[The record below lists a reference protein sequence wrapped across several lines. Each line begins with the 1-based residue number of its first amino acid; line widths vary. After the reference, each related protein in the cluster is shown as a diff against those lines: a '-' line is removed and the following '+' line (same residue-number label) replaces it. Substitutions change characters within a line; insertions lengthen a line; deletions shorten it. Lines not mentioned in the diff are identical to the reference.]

1 MPALLV
7 LPDDP
12 AVVLPAL
19 RAALDGS
26 GPAIM
31 VRPAKLPA
39 DAAPAPE
46 TVPEG
51 VAVVVETSGS
61 TGHPKRVLLTA
72 DALLAS
78 AAASASVIGEG
89 RWLLALPLTYIAGLQ
104 VLVRSIA
111 AGTEPTLLPAG
122 PFDPRVF
129 AAAAEDARY
138 VSLVPVQLA
147 RLVQSAQSRPEVA
160 AVLAGFERILV
171 GGQRSDPRV
180 LEQAAAIGA
189 RVTRTYGSS
198 ETAGGCVYDGEPLP
212 GYRAETVD
220 GELQLTGP
228 SLFAG
233 YLDDAERT
241 DAALVE
247 RDGARWYRTGDAGTV
262 DDGRVAVVGR
272 LDDVIISGGVKVA
285 LGEVEQVVREEFPA
299 LGDSVVLRIEDAE
312 WGEGSLVVADARF
325 CGRRPSLFAVREAV
339 TTRLGRAAAPRRIHW
354 LEQDLPRLASGKPDR
369 VAIRALAGG

>member
-1 MPALLV
+1 MRELSV

-26 GPAIM
+26 GPAVM
-31 VRPAKLPA
+31 VRPSALPA
-39 DAAPAPE
+39 DAAPAPDE
-46 TVPEG
+46 VPDG

-61 TGHPKRVLLTA
+61 TGRPKRVLLTA

-111 AGTEPTLLPAG
+111 AGTTPAILPGG
-122 PFDPRVF
+122 PFDPRVL
-129 AAAAEDARY
+129 AASAEDARY

-160 AVLAGFERILV
+160 AALAGFDRILV

-180 LEQAAAIGA
+180 IEQAAALGA
-189 RVTRTYGSS
+189 TVTRTYGSS

-212 GYRAETVD
+212 GYRAESVD
-220 GELQLTGP
+220 GELQLSGP

-233 YLDDAERT
+233 YLDDPERT
-241 DAALVE
+241 AQALIG
-247 RDGARWYRTGDAGTV
+247 RGGARWYRTGDAGSV
-262 DDGRVAVVGR
+262 DAGRVTVVGR
-272 LDDVIISGGVKVA
+272 MDDVIISGGVKVA

-299 LGDSVVLRIEDAE
+299 LGDAVVLRVEDAE

-369 VAIRALAGG
+369 VAVRALAGG